1 MLGAPRKQTDRP
13 SGWPQVRSV
22 WRWSMK
28 IVTEAKNNINS
39 MYVQVLGLH
48 VDKLVWPCWGRLSW
62 CWRRRKPAWSGW
74 GWNPMGPRAAG
85 EDKGGASHPTP
96 DPRNPHQ
103 QIMSM
108 SRCENSIWNIRTK
121 SCSTRNKTHKDHW
134 RRYCNKNKKKDQQSA
149 YHWCTPTW
157 LLLDAIASPSS

>member
-1 MLGAPRKQTDRP
+1 MLFIFRFLYLCYARLILILISVLIIYICAMLGAPRQQTHRP

-28 IVTEAKNNINS
+28 IVTETKNNINS

-62 CWRRRKPAWSGW
+62 CWRRRKPAWPAW
-74 GWNPMGPRAAG
+74 WRWNPMGPRAAG

-96 DPRNPHQ
+96 DPWNPHQ

-108 SRCENSIWNIRTK
+108 SRCENSI
-121 SCSTRNKTHKDHW
+121 
-134 RRYCNKNKKKDQQSA
+134 
-149 YHWCTPTW
+149 
-157 LLLDAIASPSS
+157 